1 MNREQWLELR
11 RYREGVGY
19 CIQASEVAA
28 ILGYD
33 DHRTA
38 LDVYVQKITGNG
50 IDDSD
55 PMLLG
60 RCLEDGIAKAYKEK
74 TGRPVEDPGDFT
86 IFQHSDVKWLG
97 ATLDRETWEDH
108 WDAMSSI
115 QGSPLELKNVGG
127 YNAGAWRDGP
137 PLWLQIQLQMQIA
150 CSDAEWGAYCAVVG
164 GSSIH
169 LGDMDRNDKFIN
181 STIAKLEK
189 FKWRLDNAKPP
200 EPTTAKCLDAVKALY
215 PEDSG
220 ETVELDYDHEG
231 LWWMIN
237 DAKERIKQATEEKKY
252 SEAKLRAAIGDATF
266 GTLPDGSTLTLKT
279 VKNKGGTRVIEPY
292 SYRTLRREKA
302 K

>member
-28 ILGYD
+28 ILGFD

-50 IDDSD
+50 IDDND

-60 RCLEDGIAKAYKEK
+60 RCLEGGIAKAYQEK
-74 TGRPVEDPGDFT
+74 TNRPVFDPGDFT
-86 IFQHSDVKWLG
+86 IFQHPDVPWLG
-97 ATLDRETWEDH
+97 ATLDRVTWETGEDSQVIPG
-108 WDAMSSI
+108 A
-115 QGSPLELKNVGG
+115 PLELKNVGG
-127 YNAGAWRDGP
+127 YNASLWKDGP

-150 CSDAEWGAYCAVVG
+150 CSIADWGAYCAVVG

-169 LGDMDRNDKFIN
+169 FGDMDRNDSFID
-181 STIAKLEK
+181 STIPKLKE
-189 FKWRLDNAKPP
+189 FKWRLDNEKPP

-220 ETVELDYDHEG
+220 ETVELGHDHSD
-231 LWWMIN
+231 LWWKLG
-237 DAKERIKQATEEKKY
+237 DAKERIKDANDDKKKA
-252 SEAKLRAAIGDATF
+252 EAKLRAAIGDATF
-266 GTLPDGSTLTLKT
+266 GALPDGSTLTLKT
-279 VKNKGGTRVIEPY
+279 TKNKGDTRVIEPY
-292 SYRTLRREKA
+292 SYRTLRMEKS